1 MTWYAPVNRYT
12 KELPLHVNY
21 TSWSTMFHNSL
32 LPHTTAYF
40 SNYPNCP
47 FYSAGF
53 SSRKLIHRLCKENR
67 EHIYISYH
75 CCNSWAFCLKKK
87 REREKVY
94 FFLRKGTRILL
105 LHKTEGKLPF
115 RPGAQ
120 KTLCILRLSCAS
132 RAIFTLQNGVS
143 FTQVTSV
150 LSSRCPSPTPL
161 LNSLA

>member
-1 MTWYAPVNRYT
+1 MTGYAPVNRYT

-47 FYSAGF
+47 FYSPGF

-87 REREKVY
+87 KERERKY
-94 FFLRKGTRILL
+94 IFSL
-105 LHKTEGKLPF
+105 GKAPEF
-115 RPGAQ
+115 CC
-120 KTLCILRLSCAS
+120 CIKLKESFPSGLVLKRHCAS
-132 RAIFTLQNGVS
+132 CG
-143 FTQVTSV
+143 
-150 LSSRCPSPTPL
+150 SPVQAEQYSPCRMG
-161 LNSLA
+161 SASPR